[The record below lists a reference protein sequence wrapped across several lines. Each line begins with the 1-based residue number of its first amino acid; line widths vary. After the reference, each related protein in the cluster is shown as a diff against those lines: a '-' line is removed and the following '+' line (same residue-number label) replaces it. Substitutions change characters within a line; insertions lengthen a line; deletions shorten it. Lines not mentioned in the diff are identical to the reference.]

1 MYTATMLY
9 HFTDEAFGQACEI
22 WKNEILDLA
31 KKQKGFVRMQLLVAR
46 PRAMAIGTWED
57 NLHARA
63 FMETGVFKRLMEKLQ
78 SMVTETPQQSI
89 WDLKYF
95 ESRESKA

>member
-9 HFTDEAFGQACEI
+9 HFKPESFAQACEI
-22 WKNEILDLA
+22 WKNEILEHA
-31 KKQKGFVRMQLLVAR
+31 KTQKGFVRMQLLAAS

-78 SMVTETPQQSI
+78 TMAAEPPQQSI

-95 ESRESKA
+95 ESKETRG